1 MSKIDLRQL
10 GLEISELKRWQSLY
24 KVLKTELTKIDHWKN
39 AGRGD
44 PIKAHSM
51 IGKNRIS
58 KCD

>member
-1 MSKIDLRQL
+1 MASKINLSQL
-10 GLEISELKRWQSLY
+10 KVEIQHLKRWQALY
-24 KVLKTELTKIDHWKN
+24 KALKEELTKVDHWKN

-51 IGKNRIS
+51 IGKKN